1 MVVVGRLPQRWPGAV
16 VIEWGA
22 KQCGAMAAIGHLDLR
37 RRLRGSRRTHTQ
49 RAKDCTT
56 RYFIRVRYVLLGR
69 AKELSY
75 IDMSLI

>member
-22 KQCGAMAAIGHLDLR
+22 KLRGAMAAIGHLDLR

-49 RAKDCTT
+49 RA
-56 RYFIRVRYVLLGR
+56 R
-69 AKELSY
+69 AVFALVESAGVCKAG
-75 IDMSLI
+75 LI